1 MTQNPMIGIEPEQAD
16 VNIKI
21 ELTGKGDP
29 GYTPQRGVDYWTEE
43 DKQEIV
49 DDVKQEIG
57 ELPGGGTVRSV
68 NGKSPDKNGDVV
80 VDPELP
86 SAWDIPSS
94 DPSDPMPYDKV
105 LGTEFGGDGE
115 PKWVLQSPPSAE
127 AVRYT
132 AQTLNVNQQ
141 AQARKNIGAQPA
153 GDYALKS
160 EIPSAAVQSVNGK
173 TGDVVLTADDVGAA
187 KKEDVERL
195 SEEIEQLKNGPVDLT
210 EATKSGEI
218 ATVTPVAGTTAK
230 AVSKITGQDATW
242 QHANI
247 LQLRHLTGK
256 NLFDFT
262 QFFGGVGKVY
272 SQDGLTATINDNGT
286 VTIKGTNTSSGWVNI
301 VQTRTSGENAHFR
314 WIFPAGTYTVPSEIT
329 VQLVKVN
336 GGWTGLGNKKGTF
349 TVGEPFWLSG
359 AYIAYASGAA
369 VDSTIPLVMVSGS
382 ALPSSGYSF
391 SGEVYTANF
400 TSPITDGEFNW
411 QTGELKDA
419 DGSLIETIEPF
430 EEFPVFDGAN
440 TFMTGVGVSTVTY
453 KVPDDGSGVS
463 GVEAFDPEVWGL
475 PVLYLNGNVTGMSKD
490 NAVTMNYVY
499 GTQEGTCTVKWQ
511 GSTSLSFPKK
521 NYTIKFDTAFEAV
534 DGWGEQKKYC
544 AKANWI
550 DHSHARNVVNAK
562 LWGQIVKSRKTV
574 PTVLA
579 NLVNGGAV
587 DGFPMLIVINKE
599 LKGLYTFNIPKD
611 GWMFGMG
618 SGTNEAIIC
627 ADKWVPATYYKAEA
641 KIDGTDFKLEYATD
655 EDNAGWVTTSINRL
669 INACMASDGSDLDTT
684 IAQYL
689 DWDSAIDY
697 LIFTVMIV
705 GNDMTGKNYLNAT
718 FDGTKWFFSAY
729 DMDCTYCLNADG
741 SKFLPAN
748 YQPSFAQFAANHKV
762 MELIVNHKK
771 DALKARYAELRET
784 VLSESNIATEFANF
798 AGLIPSPV
806 LMQDVKLWPGIPNTS
821 VNNISQVRDA
831 YRLRCMLADKWI
843 EEL

>member
-1 MTQNPMIGIEPEQAD
+1 MAHIHSVYDTDLHFSVNPKTRAVLVEGNAKLVLIQGDHNSERCTFELPRMIDGHDMLQCNVVQVHYNNVDAISKASSRDVYEVDDLQVSPEDDNVVICSWLISSNATKYAGPLGFVLRFVCSSD
-16 VNIKI
+16 
-21 ELTGKGDP
+21 GK
-29 GYTPQRGVDYWTEE
+29 VDYAWHTAVCSAISVSTGMDNTGIVVEE
-43 DKQEIV
+43 YS
-49 DDVKQEIG
+49 DVLERWRE
-57 ELPGGGTVRSV
+57 ELETL
-68 NGKSPDKNGDVV
+68 KN
-80 VDPELP
+80 
-86 SAWDIPSS
+86 
-94 DPSDPMPYDKV
+94 
-105 LGTEFGGDGE
+105 
-115 PKWVLQSPPSAE
+115 
-127 AVRYT
+127 
-132 AQTLNVNQQ
+132 NVNQETM
-141 AQARKNIGAQPA
+141 
-153 GDYALKS
+153 D
-160 EIPSAAVQSVNGK
+160 
-173 TGDVVLTADDVGAA
+173 
-187 KKEDVERL
+187 
-195 SEEIEQLKNGPVDLT
+195 
-210 EATKSGEI
+210 ATKSGEI
-218 ATVTPVAGTTAK
+218 VTVTPVAGTTAK
-230 AVSKITGQDATW
+230 VVSKITGQDTTW

-286 VTIKGTNTSSGWVNI
+286 LTVKGTNTSSGWVNI
-301 VQTRTSGENAHFR
+301 VQTRTSGEIAHFR
-314 WIFPAGTYTVPSEIT
+314 WVFPAGTYTLPDGIT

-336 GGWTGLGNKKGTF
+336 GGWTGLGNKQGTF
-349 TVGEPFWLSG
+349 TVGEPFWISG
-359 AYIAYASGAA
+359 AFIAYQPGAV

-382 ALPSSGYSF
+382 ALPTSGYSF
-391 SGEVYTANF
+391 SGEVYTASF
-400 TSPITDGEFNW
+400 TSPIADGEFNW

-419 DGSLIETIEPF
+419 DGNLVETIEAF
-430 EEFPVFDGAN
+430 EEFPVLDGAN
-440 TFMTGVGVSTVTY
+440 TFMTGIGVSTVTY
-453 KVPDDGSGVS
+453 KVPDDGSGDS
-463 GVEAFDPEVWGL
+463 GAVEAFDPEVWGL
-475 PVLYLNGNVTGMSKD
+475 PVLYLNGNVTGMTKD
-490 NAVTMNYVY
+490 NAVTLNYVY

-521 NYTIKFDTAFEAV
+521 NYTIKFDNAFEAA

-574 PTVLA
+574 PGVLA

-599 LKGLYTFNIPKD
+599 FKGLYTFNIPKD

-627 ADKWVPATYYKAEA
+627 ADKWVPATYYKEEA
-641 KIDGTDFKLEYATD
+641 AVDGSDFELEYVTD
-655 EDNAGWVTTSINRL
+655 ENNAGWVTTSINRL

-697 LIFTVMIV
+697 LIFTVMVV
-705 GNDMTGKNYLNAT
+705 GYDMTGKNYINAT

-729 DMDCTYCLNADG
+729 DMDCTYCLNATGD
-741 SKFLPAN
+741 KFLQAN
-748 YQPSFAQFAANHKV
+748 QQPSFAQYAANHKV

-798 AGLIPSPV
+798 AGLVPSPV